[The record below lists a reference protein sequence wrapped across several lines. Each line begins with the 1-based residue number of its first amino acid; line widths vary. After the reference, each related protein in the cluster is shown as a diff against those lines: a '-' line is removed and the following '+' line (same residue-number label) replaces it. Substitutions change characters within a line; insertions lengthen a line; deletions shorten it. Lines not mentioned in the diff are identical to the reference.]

1 MAGLSWEAVSAI
13 GSLAS
18 VVVIAVTVVVGAR
31 QLRVT
36 QRQLEQLRGA
46 TQLEGTLTIFADLTT
61 PEFFAAA
68 RFTIS
73 RLAAKMRDDAF
84 RREVAVIGLAEDGDH
99 PELLVLRTFERVG
112 TYVKHGLLDGAI
124 VYDYAGPV
132 IRETWSALV
141 EVVEIHRR
149 TGGTGT
155 WENFQ
160 HLAERCAEHDA
171 RFGADFYKPVGATS
185 EAERDAAAGID
196 GPRKKSRPEG

>member
-36 QRQLEQLRGA
+36 QRQLEQLRSA
-46 TQLEGTLTIFADLTT
+46 TQFEGTLTIFADLTT

-73 RLAAKMRDDAF
+73 LLAEKMRDDAF
-84 RREVAVIGLAEDGDH
+84 RSEVTVIGLAEDGDH
-99 PELLVLRTFERVG
+99 AELLVLRTFERVG

-124 VYDYAGPV
+124 VYDYAGPM

-149 TGGTGT
+149 TGGTGM
-155 WENFQ
+155 WENFE
-160 HLAERCAEHDA
+160 HLAGQCAEY
-171 RFGADFYKPVGATS
+171 GACRGTGFYKPVGATS

-196 GPRKKSRPEG
+196 RPSAR